1 MLTAHHITKTFN
13 IKKVLE
19 DVSFSL
25 NPADH
30 IGLTGPNGSGKTTLL
45 KILLG
50 QIEPDQGVITRNP
63 NNLQIG
69 YLAQAF
75 EFQPNAT
82 IGALVSKAR
91 GNPENIERNL
101 EALAKALV
109 SHPENEGLQIAF
121 DTALRKLESPRF
133 PKVHPQVILEKFNLA
148 DIPKDTSLSIL
159 SGGQKTRLGLA
170 LLLLNEPDI
179 LILDEP
185 TNHLDILMLEWL
197 EEWINK
203 FEGGALIVSHDRA
216 FLDNTVNRIFDL
228 DPITHTIKE
237 YRGNYSQYL
246 QQYLRTQEKQLAAYH
261 DQVYEIRRIRQDIA
275 KTKRQAYH
283 VEQTTT
289 SREPNPRR
297 YAKKVARKAKS
308 REKKLERFLN
318 SDERVDKPIQSWQM
332 KLDFQKKEH
341 QSKDVLRF
349 ENLSVGYPN
358 QNPLIKGLNMYV
370 RSGARIVLTG
380 PNGSGKTTLLRTIV
394 DHFEPIAGKINLGS
408 KIRVGYM
415 AQEQEWLP
423 DDQNALET
431 IQSHAPINETDA
443 RSFLHYF
450 LFSGDDVLLPLKKL
464 SFGER
469 SRLELAILIVKGCDF
484 LLLDEPINHL
494 DIPSRSRFEQALSQF
509 NGTVL
514 AVVHDRYFIQRFAS
528 ELWTL
533 DNSGTLKV
541 HTIRT
546 E

>member
-63 NNLQIG
+63 INLEIG

-75 EFQPNAT
+75 EFQPDAT
-82 IGALVSKAR
+82 IGALISQAR
-91 GNPENIERNL
+91 GNLENIERNL

-121 DTALRKLESPRF
+121 DAALRKLESPRL
-133 PKVHPQVILEKFNLA
+133 PKVHPQVILGKFNLA

-216 FLDNTVNRIFDL
+216 FLDNTVNRILDL

-237 YRGNYSQYL
+237 YRGNYSQYH
-246 QQYLRTQEKQLAAYH
+246 QQYLHTQEKQLSAYH

-318 SDERVDKPIQSWQM
+318 SDERVDKPI
-332 KLDFQKKEH
+332 
-341 QSKDVLRF
+341 
-349 ENLSVGYPN
+349 
-358 QNPLIKGLNMYV
+358 
-370 RSGARIVLTG
+370 
-380 PNGSGKTTLLRTIV
+380 
-394 DHFEPIAGKINLGS
+394 
-408 KIRVGYM
+408 
-415 AQEQEWLP
+415 
-423 DDQNALET
+423 
-431 IQSHAPINETDA
+431 
-443 RSFLHYF
+443 
-450 LFSGDDVLLPLKKL
+450 
-464 SFGER
+464 
-469 SRLELAILIVKGCDF
+469 
-484 LLLDEPINHL
+484 
-494 DIPSRSRFEQALSQF
+494 
-509 NGTVL
+509 
-514 AVVHDRYFIQRFAS
+514 
-528 ELWTL
+528 
-533 DNSGTLKV
+533 
-541 HTIRT
+541 
-546 E
+546 

>member
-1 MLTAHHITKTFN
+1 MLTAHHITKSFN

-45 KILLG
+45 KILVG

-63 NNLQIG
+63 NNLEIG
-69 YLAQAF
+69 YIAQEF
-75 EFQPNAT
+75 EFQPDAT
-82 IGALVSKAR
+82 IGALVSLAR

-101 EALAKALV
+101 ESLAKALV

-121 DTALRKLESPRF
+121 DTALRKLESPRL

-159 SGGQKTRLGLA
+159 SGGQKTRLALS
-170 LLLLNEPDI
+170 LLLFNEPDI

-216 FLDNTVNRIFDL
+216 FLDNTVNRILDL

-237 YRGNYSQYL
+237 YRGNYSQYH
-246 QQYLRTQEKQLAAYH
+246 QQYLRTQEKQLSAYR
-261 DQVYEIRRIRQDIA
+261 DQAYEIRRIRQDIA

-318 SDERVDKPIQSWQM
+318 SDERVEKPIQSWQM
-332 KLDFQKKEH
+332 KLEFQEKEH
-341 QSKDVLRF
+341 QSKDVLRL

-394 DHFEPIAGKINLGS
+394 DHLEPIAGKIYLGS

-415 AQEQEWLP
+415 AQEQESLP
-423 DDQNALET
+423 DNQNALET

-514 AVVHDRYFIQRFAS
+514 AVVHDRYFIHRFAS

-541 HTIRT
+541 NTIRT
-546 E
+546 K

>member
-50 QIEPDQGVITRNP
+50 HIEPDQGAITRNP
-63 NNLQIG
+63 NNLEIG

-82 IGALVSKAR
+82 IGALVSQAR
-91 GNPENIERNL
+91 GNLENIERNL

-121 DTALRKLESPRF
+121 DAALRKLESPRL
-133 PKVHPQVILEKFNLA
+133 PKVHPQVILGKFNLA

-216 FLDNTVNRIFDL
+216 FLDNTVNRILDL

-237 YRGNYSQYL
+237 YRGNYSQYH
-246 QQYLRTQEKQLAAYH
+246 QQYLRTQEKQLSAYH

-318 SDERVDKPIQSWQM
+318 SDERVEKPIQSWQM
-332 KLDFQKKEH
+332 KLEFQEKEH
-341 QSKDVLRF
+341 QSKDVLRL

-358 QNPLIKGLNMYV
+358 QNPLIKDLNIYV

-380 PNGSGKTTLLRTIV
+380 PNGSGKTTLLRTIIG
-394 DHFEPIAGKINLGS
+394 HLEPIAGKIYLGS

-423 DDQNALET
+423 DNQNALET

-541 HTIRT
+541 NTIRT
-546 E
+546 K

>member
-1 MLTAHHITKTFN
+1 MLTAHHIKKTFN
-13 IKKVLE
+13 IRKVLE

-50 QIEPDQGVITRNP
+50 HIEPDQGVITWYP
-63 NNLQIG
+63 ENLEIG

-75 EFQPNAT
+75 EFQSDAT
-82 IGALVSKAR
+82 IGALVSQA
-91 GNPENIERNL
+91 GGDLENIERNL
-101 EALAKALV
+101 EILAKALA
-109 SHPENEGLQIAF
+109 SHPEKEELQIAF
-121 DTALRKLESPRF
+121 DTALKKLESPRI
-133 PKVHPQVILEKFNLA
+133 PKVHPQVILENFNLA

-170 LLLLNEPDI
+170 LLLLKEPDI

-203 FEGGALIVSHDRA
+203 FEGGALIVSHDRT
-216 FLDNTVNRIFDL
+216 FLDNTVNRILDL
-228 DPITHTIKE
+228 DPNTHTIKE
-237 YRGNYSQYL
+237 YRGNFSQYH
-246 QQYLRTQEKQLAAYH
+246 QQYLHTKEKQLSAYR
-261 DQVYEIRRIRQDIA
+261 DQVNEIQRIRQDIA

-308 REKKLERFLN
+308 REKKLERYLS
-318 SDERVDKPIQSWQM
+318 SDERVDKPNQSWQM
-332 KLDFQKKEH
+332 KLEFQEKEH

-349 ENLSVGYPN
+349 ENLSIGYPN
-358 QNPLIKGLNMYV
+358 QNPLIKGLNMHV

-380 PNGSGKTTLLRTIV
+380 PNGSGKTTLLRTI
-394 DHFEPIAGKINLGS
+394 DNHLDPIAGKIHLGS

-423 DDQNALET
+423 DNQNALET
-431 IQSHAPINETDA
+431 VQSHAPINETDA

-450 LFSGDDVLLPLKKL
+450 LFSGDDVLLPLNKL

-533 DNSGTLKV
+533 DESETLKV
-541 HTIRT
+541 NIIRT

>member
-63 NNLQIG
+63 NNLEIG

-75 EFQPNAT
+75 EFQPGAT
-82 IGALVSKAR
+82 IGVLVSQAR

-121 DTALRKLESPRF
+121 DTALRKLESPRL

-203 FEGGALIVSHDRA
+203 FDGGALIVSHDRA
-216 FLDNTVNRIFDL
+216 FLDNTVNRILDL

-237 YRGNYSQYL
+237 YRGNYSQYH
-246 QQYLRTQEKQLAAYH
+246 QKYLRTQEKQLSAYH
-261 DQVYEIRRIRQDIA
+261 DQVNEIRRIRQDIA

-332 KLDFQKKEH
+332 KLEFQEKEH

-358 QNPLIKGLNMYV
+358 QNPLIKDLNIYV

-394 DHFEPIAGKINLGS
+394 DHLEPIAGKIYLGS

-415 AQEQEWLP
+415 TQEQEWLP
-423 DDQNALET
+423 DNQNALET

-450 LFSGDDVLLPLKKL
+450 LFSGDDALLPLKKL

-514 AVVHDRYFIQRFAS
+514 AVVHDRYFIHRFAS

-533 DNSGTLKV
+533 GGSGTLKV
-541 HTIRT
+541 KTIRT